1 MFDGKVEKSVAAGAA
16 GGDASSENVKLFRAV
31 LPAIDTTG
39 LMRTPCGVCPVSMI
53 NDLIMPKC
61 ALWFFFLFYGAL
73 RYLIHIY
80 IFYRFLTIVM
90 KAGKFLRPPAFI

>member
-39 LMRTPCGVCPVSMI
+39 LMRTPCGVCPVSVI
-53 NDLIMPKC
+53 NDLIIPKC
-61 ALWFFFLFYGAL
+61 ALWLCFCF
-73 RYLIHIY
+73 
-80 IFYRFLTIVM
+80 T
-90 KAGKFLRPPAFI
+90 AGYVI